1 MTSIYHCS
9 PFCPFRRNVHHL
21 LTRVHVSDRYPL
33 AHPEVYDHLRVQPPR
48 GVLLHGPPGC
58 GKTMLA
64 HAIANET
71 GVRFLSISAPEVVS
85 GMSGESEAK
94 IRTLFQDAER
104 MAPALIFIDEIDA
117 ITPKR
122 ETAQVSCFLL
132 ASFWVLS
139 FASHMQF
146 SGCF

>member
-1 MTSIYHCS
+1 
-9 PFCPFRRNVHHL
+9 
-21 LTRVHVSDRYPL
+21 
-33 AHPEVYDHLRVQPPR
+33 
-48 GVLLHGPPGC
+48 
-58 GKTMLA
+58 MLA

-104 MAPALIFIDEIDA
+104 TAPALIFIDEIDA

-122 ETAQVSCFLL
+122 ETAQVSSSLL
-132 ASFWVLS
+132 ASFR
-139 FASHMQF
+139 A
-146 SGCF
+146 